1 MKIVSLDQI
10 PKISELEDVPL
21 DEPINLY
28 KTCKEMEMVCELQ
41 NGVGLS
47 AVQVGI
53 PWNLF
58 IIKFDETSK
67 IGNPGEYGYF
77 INCKYNGIT
86 TENTTEDKIVSLEGC
101 LSIRSPD
108 GQLRLFQVERYRM
121 IEVIGLRLKE
131 PNLNIEKIN
140 LSIDSNN
147 QGVVFQHEID
157 HAYDILITDIGK
169 EIDIW

>member
-10 PKISELEDVPL
+10 PKIGELEDVPL
-21 DEPINLY
+21 NEPINLY
-28 KTCKEMEMVCELQ
+28 KICKEMEMVCELQ
-41 NGVGLS
+41 QGVGLS

-86 TENTTEDKIVSLEGC
+86 TENTIEDRIVSLEGC

-108 GQLRLFQVERYRM
+108 GQLRLFQVERYRNVE
-121 IEVIGLRLKE
+121 ITGLRFKE
-131 PNLNIEKIN
+131 PDLNIEKIN
-140 LSIDSNN
+140 LLISSDN
-147 QGVVFQHEID
+147 QGVIFQHEID
-157 HAYDILITDIGK
+157 HGLEILITDIGK